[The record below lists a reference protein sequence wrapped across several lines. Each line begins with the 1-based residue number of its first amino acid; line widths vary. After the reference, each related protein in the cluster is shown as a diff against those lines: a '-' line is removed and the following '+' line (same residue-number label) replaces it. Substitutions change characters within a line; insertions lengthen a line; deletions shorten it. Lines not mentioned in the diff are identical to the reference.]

1 MPSTVSLARP
11 AARPAAR
18 VIVAVV
24 LAVLAVG
31 VLATPGAAH
40 ARLTGTSPADGATL
54 EALPLTVR
62 LTFSDPLDPQFVRVR
77 VTGPQAA
84 EPVTAE
90 TTIAEPV
97 VEGPT
102 VTVPIP
108 LGGRAGSWTVDYR
121 VVSRDGHPVSGGLT
135 FSVTGSATPI
145 PATPIPATP
154 VPATPVEPASAAGT
168 PGPAWAAVGG
178 LAVLAAFGAVYAAAG
193 RRSR

>member
-1 MPSTVSLARP
+1 VPSTVSL
-11 AARPAAR
+11 ARPAAR

-40 ARLTGTSPADGATL
+40 ARLTGSSPADGAML

-62 LTFSDPLDPQFVRVR
+62 LTFSDPLDPHFVKVR
-77 VTGPQAA
+77 VTGPQATGPQA
-84 EPVTAE
+84 TGPQATEPA
-90 TTIAEPV
+90 IAEPV

-102 VTVPIP
+102 VTVPMP
-108 LGGRAGSWTVDYR
+108 LAGGAGSWRVDYR

-135 FSVTGSATPI
+135 FNVTGAATGVQATPI
-145 PATPIPATP
+145 
-154 VPATPVEPASAAGT
+154 EPASAAGP

-178 LAVLAAFGAVYAAAG
+178 LAVLAALGAAYAAAG

>member
-1 MPSTVSLARP
+1 M
-11 AARPAAR
+11 
-18 VIVAVV
+18 V

-84 EPVTAE
+84 ERVIAE

-102 VTVPIP
+102 VTVPMP
-108 LGGRAGSWTVDYR
+108 LGGGAGSWTVDYR

-135 FSVTGSATPI
+135 FSVTGS
-145 PATPIPATP
+145 ATP

-193 RRSR
+193 RRPR

>member
-1 MPSTVSLARP
+1 VPSTVSL
-11 AARPAAR
+11 ARPAAR

-40 ARLTGTSPADGATL
+40 ARLTGSSPANGAML

-62 LTFSDPLDPQFVRVR
+62 LTFSDPLDPQFVKVR
-77 VTGPQAA
+77 VTGPQVTGPQAT
-84 EPVTAE
+84 EPA
-90 TTIAEPV
+90 IAEPV

-102 VTVPIP
+102 VTVPMP
-108 LGGRAGSWTVDYR
+108 LAGGAGSWRVDYR

-135 FSVTGSATPI
+135 FNVTGAATGVQATPI
-145 PATPIPATP
+145 
-154 VPATPVEPASAAGT
+154 EPASAAGP

-178 LAVLAAFGAVYAAAG
+178 LAVLAALGAAYAAAG

>member
-1 MPSTVSLARP
+1 MPSTVSL
-11 AARPAAR
+11 ARPAAR

-40 ARLTGTSPADGATL
+40 ARLTGSSPANGAML

-62 LTFSDPLDPQFVRVR
+62 LTFSDPLDPQFVKVR
-77 VTGPQAA
+77 VTGPQVTGPQAT
-84 EPVTAE
+84 EPA
-90 TTIAEPV
+90 IAEPV

-102 VTVPIP
+102 VTVPMP
-108 LGGRAGSWTVDYR
+108 LAGGAGSWRVDYR

-135 FSVTGSATPI
+135 FNVTGAATGVQATPI
-145 PATPIPATP
+145 
-154 VPATPVEPASAAGT
+154 EPASAAGP

-178 LAVLAAFGAVYAAAG
+178 LAVLAALGAAYAAAG